1 MRIQSCALSRL
12 FTTLSYTALSA
23 SQHQAYPSQPDWD
36 SRSLYICPEHLT
48 SNADGTQIVR
58 SLMNYYV
65 YHVAE

>member
-1 MRIQSCALSRL
+1 MANRHFYI
-12 FTTLSYTALSA
+12 YV
-23 SQHQAYPSQPDWD
+23 
-36 SRSLYICPEHLT
+36 LYICPEHLT